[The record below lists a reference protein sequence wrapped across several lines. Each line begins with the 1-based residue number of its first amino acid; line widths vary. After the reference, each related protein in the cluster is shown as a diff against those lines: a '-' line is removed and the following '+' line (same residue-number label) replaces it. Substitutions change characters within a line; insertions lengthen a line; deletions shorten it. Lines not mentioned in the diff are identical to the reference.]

1 MDLSEVS
8 TDSLMKEMQRRLDCM
23 NKPEKRLILVGATAD
38 PDASIGTLGL
48 EKRDLA
54 RSLRRRLVALLLYH
68 VIHDETMNHKHATRC
83 DDRTQLWATDT
94 HVAHKHVFVTA
105 AAISQLCSKWSN
117 GLFGAINVQAP
128 PALARAP
135 SLPRSRAL
143 DYPPLTLCKTID
155 QLESP
160 RPRVAD
166 QGLLMT
172 VQSSNA
178 CIARWVT
185 TLISSASVLCGQ
197 NEHCLCHLATGDML
211 RAAVA
216 AKTKLGREMGRS
228 AWIIDWG
235 FCVLISLSAV
245 VHGGSVLCNQ
255 PFEHSRYV
263 PHVVAPS
270 HLSAVQCAVQAKAA
284 MESGALVS
292 DDLVSDCELQSSNVA
307 SIASSGGYH
316 QRCGEGPRVPQRVHP
331 GRLPPHGG
339 AGAEAGPNARG
350 EGCQDRQGAP
360 TDTNQKGIR
369 RGSGGG
375 QKGVK
380 IDKVR
385 PLIPTRRGSGG

>member
-1 MDLSEVS
+1 MQMSHTS
-8 TDSLMKEMQRRLDCM
+8 TCLLRL
-23 NKPEKRLILVGATAD
+23 P
-38 PDASIGTLGL
+38 PY
-48 EKRDLA
+48 
-54 RSLRRRLVALLLYH
+54 RSFA
-68 VIHDETMNHKHATRC
+68 
-83 DDRTQLWATDT
+83 Q
-94 HVAHKHVFVTA
+94 
-105 AAISQLCSKWSN
+105 N
-117 GLFGAINVQAP
+117 GLTAC
-128 PALARAP
+128 LAP
-135 SLPRSRAL
+135 STCRPPRLWQGHPVSQDQGKDELGRA
-143 DYPPLTLCKTID
+143 
-155 QLESP
+155 LESP

-292 DDLVSDCELQSSNVA
+292 DDLVVGIISDAVKAPECRNGFILD
-307 SIASSGGYH
+307 GF
-316 QRCGEGPRVPQRVHP
+316 PRTVVQAQK
-331 GRLPPHGG
+331 LDQML
-339 AGAEAGPNARG
+339 AE
-350 EGCQDRQGAP
+350 
-360 TDTNQKGIR
+360 
-369 RGSGGG
+369 
-375 QKGVK
+375 KGVK

-385 PLIPTRRGSGG
+385 PLIPTRRGSGGGQEG